1 MYCFYAIPAI
11 MWLVFCFLLFS
22 SFNPT
27 MISHLCSQDWWE
39 TWWPVGLT
47 PSGCWCFGSCNAC
60 HNNTWFVANLSGTY
74 CSASRDEAVST
85 TRTPMV
91 SRTHQSNLKVWTWRI
106 QEVSTQLRKHAMYL
120 FPLKLSSKLWLY
132 SIRSLL
138 YLLFPGHLTRM
149 WVVSLLDVVGLSV
162 CTSSSRLIFGWF
174 EETSREFLL
183 SSYHFQRTQVVFNN
197 NRNGLYF

>member
-27 MISHLCSQDWWE
+27 MISHLRSQDWWE

-91 SRTHQSNLKVWTWRI
+91 SRTRQSNLKYARGESRKFLLNW
-106 QEVSTQLRKHAMYL
+106 ENTQCISFHWHWA
-120 FPLKLSSKLWLY
+120 
-132 SIRSLL
+132 RSC
-138 YLLFPGHLTRM
+138 GCT
-149 WVVSLLDVVGLSV
+149 LLDLF
-162 CTSSSRLIFGWF
+162 CTCF
-174 EETSREFLL
+174 FLDI
-183 SSYHFQRTQVVFNN
+183 
-197 NRNGLYF
+197 